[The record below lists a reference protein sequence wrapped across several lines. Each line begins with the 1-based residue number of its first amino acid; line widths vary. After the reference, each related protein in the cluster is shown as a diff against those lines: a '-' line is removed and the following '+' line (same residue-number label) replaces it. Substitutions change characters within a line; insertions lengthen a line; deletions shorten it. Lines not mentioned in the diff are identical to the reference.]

1 LVDFTLK
8 NQYISHIKM
17 EPIRIQKWMAQQGI
31 TSRREAE
38 KWILDGRVRVNQEV
52 VTQLGTKVDPKA
64 DTIEVDGKVLRK
76 QVPTRRVLMLHKP
89 DQIITSRK
97 DFRNRPTI
105 YDLPKL
111 NRLSSFVAPVGR
123 LDYRTEGLLLLSND
137 GELVYRLTHPK
148 FKVPRHYYALVNKR
162 LLPEE
167 EKQIRHGIELQDG
180 LTARTKLRHLNR
192 MKLGASRGSWY
203 EITVYEGRN
212 RIVRRLF
219 EAFNYKVIRLIRFG
233 FGELRLPADL
243 KPGNCRSLTPF
254 QMKAL
259 LKTTELD

>member
-1 LVDFTLK
+1 
-8 NQYISHIKM
+8 M

-38 KWILDGRVRVNQEV
+38 KWILEGRVRVNQEV
-52 VTQLGTKVDPKA
+52 VTQLGTKVDPGA
-64 DTIEVDGKVLRK
+64 DTIEVDGKALRK
-76 QVPTRRVLMLHKP
+76 QLPVRRVLMLHKP
-89 DQIITSRK
+89 DQVITSRI

-111 NRLSSFVAPVGR
+111 SRLSSFVAPVGR

-148 FKVPRHYYALVNKR
+148 FKVPRHYYALVNRR
-162 LLPEE
+162 LSPDEE
-167 EKQIRHGIELQDG
+167 RQIRRGFELKDG
-180 LTARTKLRHLNR
+180 PTARTKLRHLNR

-233 FGELRLPADL
+233 FGELRLPNDL
-243 KPGNCRSLTPF
+243 RPGNCRPLTPS
-254 QMKAL
+254 QIKVL
-259 LKTTELD
+259 LKTTGLQ